1 MSDELKPC
9 PFCGSPARLAGGPM
23 AQETYSV
30 WCSGPARHSMDYGFH
45 REVAIAAWN
54 TRADLEATASPSIAT
69 PLDDPRVK
77 ALVDQLRIELA
88 SHEDEAGF
96 YDELCNDEAK
106 SYHTNR
112 ANKIRA
118 ALEAIASPSIAA
130 LDDPRVVKMR
140 RVLEIV
146 ADGDSKD
153 YTDNCELARAA
164 LSALEEKND

>member
-1 MSDELKPC
+1 MTDTTDEKLKQRLKDLYDDPREYSLGQISEA
-9 PFCGSPARLAGGPM
+9 CGVALDRIKELEEKLFSATMDGYDM
-23 AQETYSV
+23 AKYEY
-30 WCSGPARHSMDYGFH
+30 RD
-45 REVAIAAWN
+45 RIEEL
-54 TRADLEATASPSIAT
+54 RADLEATASPSIAT

-118 ALEAIASPSIAA
+118 ALGAIASPSI
-130 LDDPRVVKMR
+130 
-140 RVLEIV
+140 
-146 ADGDSKD
+146 
-153 YTDNCELARAA
+153 
-164 LSALEEKND
+164 SALEENK